1 MPEKSNKNRKN
12 HSGMRIACYAGE
24 DYTWYGFESVKMNGS
39 LNEMTKGIERRV
51 CPHALSNRLF
61 WLCAVTYVMA
71 LFGRLSYSA
80 VMVALIADG
89 SMDKGQAGLIGT
101 ALFIVYGVC
110 QIFSGLIGDKISPKK
125 MVFAG
130 LMGSGLLNLLMGIT
144 GQYAV
149 MLVLWSLN
157 GVFQSMLWSPVARIF
172 AEQMPPDE
180 RKKACSNVAVTYPLA
195 TVLTYL
201 LASVMLT
208 VWNWRSVF
216 LLSAV
221 MILAVGGY
229 WLYRMT
235 WFERQI
241 AEHGEK
247 EIITLQ
253 PKSRKNQEGFMHLML
268 VSGILLAAFASLT
281 HGMLRDGIQ
290 TWLPSLMTDNFHF
303 GTSASVALDI
313 IVPLFNIFGVVFTK
327 AIAKRWID
335 NELKGAAGFFAVTIV
350 ALALLGF
357 VCDSSA
363 VVSLLLLTVASTCMV
378 GANIMLINLIPVH
391 FGVIGRSS
399 SVTGIMNCSAYI
411 GSAVSSFGI
420 GSVAQSFG
428 WSSAI
433 WVWVLFSLGAWITAM
448 AGSGMWGRY
457 ERRLDNNMA

>member
-1 MPEKSNKNRKN
+1 MAECVLHVKQAKIILGMALKQVNIKREIEK
-12 HSGMRIACYAGE
+12 
-24 DYTWYGFESVKMNGS
+24 
-39 LNEMTKGIERRV
+39 MTKVMERRV
-51 CPHALSNRLF
+51 CPHTLSNRLF
-61 WLCAVTYVMA
+61 WLCAVTFVIA
-71 LFGRLSYSA
+71 LFGRLSYSS

-89 SMDKGQAGLIGT
+89 SMDKRQAGLIGT

-125 MVFAG
+125 MIFAG
-130 LMGSGLLNLLMGIT
+130 LMGSGLLNLLMSMT

-149 MLVLWSLN
+149 MLALWSLN

-180 RKKACSNVAVTYPLA
+180 RKKACSNVAATYPLA
-195 TVLTYL
+195 TVLTYM
-201 LASVMLT
+201 LASVMLS

-216 LLSAV
+216 VISSV
-221 MILAVGGY
+221 MMLAAGVY
-229 WLYRMT
+229 WLHRMT
-235 WFERQI
+235 WFEHQI
-241 AEHGEK
+241 AEHGEI
-247 EIITLQ
+247 ETIPVRSQ
-253 PKSRKNQEGFMHLML
+253 DRKNREGVLHLML
-268 VSGILLAAFASLT
+268 VSGIFLAVFAAMT

-290 TWLPSLMTDNFHF
+290 TWLPSLMTDNFYF
-303 GTSASVALDI
+303 GTSVSVALDI
-313 IVPLFNIFGVVFTK
+313 IVPLFNILGVVLSK

-350 ALALLGF
+350 ALTLLGF

-363 VVSLLLLTVASTCMV
+363 VASLVLLTVASTCMV

-411 GSAVSSFGI
+411 GSALSSFGI

-428 WSSAI
+428 WTSAI

-457 ERRLDNNMA
+457 EQRLDQTA